1 MPDRRQETR
10 VRIAVLAVV
19 ILMLFGT
26 IGYRIIEGWP
36 WFDCFYMTI
45 ITLATIGYTE
55 PQGITAHGRYFT
67 AVLIV
72 MGVWT
77 VAYSIS
83 VLTHMAVQG
92 ELVGT
97 WERRRVQDRI
107 RKLKDHFI
115 ICGIGRVG
123 QRVAQGLAAEGVDF
137 VIVEVDRHKVE
148 TVAERD
154 WLVVYGDATQE
165 DVLER
170 AGIGRAR
177 GLVAALP
184 TDADNVFIVLTARDV
199 SERLVIVA
207 RVNNE
212 SAVPKMR
219 KAGASKVI
227 SPLETGA
234 HQILQA
240 LLRPSV
246 ARFIELAT
254 MTEGLDLVIEEM
266 TIAAGSPLAG
276 RMLRDTNLRSA
287 YNVIIIAVV
296 RVGGEMIFNPNAE
309 TAVHVGDKIIA
320 MGKGADIE
328 GLEQVSLGESATA
341 S

>member
-1 MPDRRQETR
+1 MPDQRQEAR
-10 VRIAVLAVV
+10 IRIALLAVI
-19 ILMLFGT
+19 ILMLVGT
-26 IGYRIIEGWP
+26 LGYRIIEGWP

-55 PQGITAHGRYFT
+55 PQGITIYGRYFT

-72 MGVWT
+72 FGVWT
-77 VAYSIS
+77 VGYSIS

-97 WERRRVQDRI
+97 WEKRRVQDKI
-107 RKLKDHFI
+107 RKLEDHFI

-137 VIVEVDRHKVE
+137 VVVEVDRHKVE

-170 AGIGRAR
+170 AGIDRAR

-184 TDADNVFIVLTARDV
+184 TDADNVFIVLTARDL
-199 SERLVIVA
+199 SESLVIVA
-207 RVNNE
+207 RVNNA
-212 SAVPKMR
+212 SSVPKMR

-246 ARFIELAT
+246 ARFIELVT

-266 TIAAGSPLAG
+266 PIAAASALNGQ
-276 RMLRDTNLRSA
+276 MLRDTNIRSA
-287 YNVIIIAVV
+287 YNVIIIAIV
-296 RVGGEMIFNPNAE
+296 RAGGEMIFNPNAE

-328 GLEQVSLGESATA
+328 RLEKMSLGDPAPA
-341 S
+341 H

>member
-1 MPDRRQETR
+1 MPDRKQEDR
-10 VRIAVLAVV
+10 ARIAVLGVV
-19 ILMLFGT
+19 VLVVFGT
-26 IGYRIIEGWP
+26 LGYRVIEGWP

-55 PQGITAHGRYFT
+55 PQGITSGGRYFT

-72 MGVWT
+72 FGVWT
-77 VAYSIS
+77 VGYSIS

-92 ELVGT
+92 ELGGK
-97 WERRRVQDRI
+97 WEKRRVQDRI
-107 RKLKDHFI
+107 GKLKDHFI

-123 QRVAQGLAAEGVDF
+123 QRVAHGLAAEGVDF

-170 AGIGRAR
+170 AGIERAR

-184 TDADNVFIVLTARDV
+184 TDADNVFIVLTARDLA
-199 SERLVIVA
+199 EQLVIVA

-212 SAVPKMR
+212 SAVPKMK
-219 KAGASKVI
+219 KAGATKVI

-246 ARFIELAT
+246 AKFIELVT

-266 TIAAGSPLAG
+266 PVAAGSPLDG
-276 RMLRDTNLRSA
+276 RMLRDTNIRSE
-287 YNVIIIAVV
+287 YNVIIIAIV
-296 RVGGEMIFNPNAE
+296 RAGGEMIFNPNAE
-309 TAVHVGDKIIA
+309 TAVRAGDKIIA
-320 MGKGADIE
+320 MGKGSDIE
-328 GLEQVSLGESATA
+328 ALEKVSLGESATA
-341 S
+341 I